1 MIHREHESI
10 FRQLIILA
18 WPIILAFMMQTG
30 YNLVDIFWVGK
41 LGATAIAAVALAG
54 NFFYVILALGQIVGS
69 GTVALIAHSFGAGS
83 TARVNSVAKQS
94 LASAFAV
101 ALLIG
106 IAVSIFP
113 RPIMHFLGGR
123 DTVLTLSAGYLQIMG
138 AGFFFQLLSFSINY
152 TFRGVGDM
160 KMPMMIMLIATAIN
174 LILDPLLILG
184 LGPFPRLEVQ
194 GAALATAIAN
204 CVSFAVGFAIL
215 LRGRSGMKLR
225 IFTPWHFEWATIKK
239 IFSIGIPVGIS
250 YGLMATSIMVVFSI
264 VAGFSEH
271 ALAALGIGTRIFQ
284 FASLPVVGIGV
295 ATTTLIGHKL
305 GARDP
310 HGAQQ
315 VSRTALKVS
324 VSIMAAFVL
333 LFLPTAG
340 TMISLFTRNTQT
352 VSHGIQFI
360 QISVYYLIFAGVTT
374 SLTGVYRGAGYT
386 VPPMVAGIVKV
397 VLLYL
402 FAVLLA
408 RTLHM
413 GVNGV
418 WWAMLIAYAIESAVL
433 LLWYR
438 QGNWRIKGL
447 DLMRGMAGGK
457 PLPAEPD
464 RKQADRRT
472 QHGAAQHVGRIMFGQ
487 IHP

>member
-1 MIHREHESI
+1 MIHKENGTV
-10 FRQLIILA
+10 FRQLITLA

-41 LGATAIAAVALAG
+41 LGATAIAAVSLAG

-69 GTVALIAHSFGAGS
+69 GTVALIAHSYGAGS
-83 TARVNSVAKQS
+83 TGRVNSVAKQS
-94 LASAFAV
+94 LASALV
-101 ALLIG
+101 IALLIG
-106 IAVSIFP
+106 IAGFVFT
-113 RPIMHFLGGR
+113 RQIMYFLGGR
-123 DTVLTLSAGYLQIMG
+123 DMVLVLSVGYLKIMA

-160 KMPMMIMLIATAIN
+160 KIPMLIMLIATAIN

-225 IFTPWHFEWATIKK
+225 IFTPWRFEWATIKK

-284 FASLPVVGIGV
+284 FASLPVVGVGV

-310 HGAQQ
+310 RGAQQ

-324 VSIMAAFVL
+324 ISIMAAFVL
-333 LFLPTAG
+333 LFLTMAG

-352 VSHGIQFI
+352 ISHGIHFI
-360 QISVYYLIFAGVTT
+360 QIAVYYLIFVGIST

-386 VPPMVAGIVKV
+386 VPPMVAGIIKV

-402 FAVLLA
+402 FAVVLA
-408 RTLHM
+408 RTLGM

-418 WWAMLIAYAIESAVL
+418 WWSMLIAYGIESAVL

-438 QGNWRIKGL
+438 RGSWRARGL
-447 DLMRGMAGGK
+447 DLTRGISGGK
-457 PLPAEPD
+457 PLSAPLD
-464 RKQADRRT
+464 RDQA
-472 QHGAAQHVGRIMFGQ
+472 HGDA
-487 IHP
+487 